1 MTMKSDNP
9 LAEADSTLIF
19 AVALVV
25 EGSLFVVAMILGA
38 LFDAPPLATWA
49 GADGPSAAWGVAAS
63 LPPALAIMW
72 ALHQRASFAWRLL
85 EQAGESVGA
94 LLRLAPW
101 QLAIVAML
109 AGLTEDALYR
119 GVLQIAATDT
129 LATWLDGGMAQIYGV
144 GVGALLF
151 GLAHP
156 ISHAYVVFAVLFGS
170 WMGVLLLL
178 VGNLLAPIVAHA
190 AYDFILLL
198 YIRWAWQDRP
208 GAHNA
213 ESPVAA
219 TDELE

>member
-1 MTMKSDNP
+1 MTKPDNP
-9 LAEADSTLIF
+9 LAAAGTTLIF

-38 LFDAPPLATWA
+38 LFDAPPMATWA
-49 GADGPSAAWGVAAS
+49 GVDAVAFAWGIAAS

-85 EQAGESVGA
+85 EQAQESVGA
-94 LLRLAPW
+94 LLRLSPW

-109 AGLTEDALYR
+109 AGLTEEALFR

-129 LATWLDGGMAQIYGV
+129 LTAWLDGAMAQIYGI
-144 GVGALLF
+144 GAGALLF

-156 ISHAYVVFAVLFGS
+156 ISRAYVVFAVLFGS

-178 VGNLLAPIVAHA
+178 AGNLLAPIVAHA
-190 AYDFILLL
+190 VYDFILLL
-198 YIRWAWQDRP
+198 YIRWAWADRP
-208 GAHNA
+208 AARHSELCVA
-213 ESPVAA
+213 E
-219 TDELE
+219 